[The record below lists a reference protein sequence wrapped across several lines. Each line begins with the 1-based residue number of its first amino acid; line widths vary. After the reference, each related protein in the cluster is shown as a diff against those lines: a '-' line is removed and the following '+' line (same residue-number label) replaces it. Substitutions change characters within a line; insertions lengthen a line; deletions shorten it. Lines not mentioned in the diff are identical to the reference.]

1 MRRAGRTTAIALCAA
16 LLCMASAAAE
26 GAARGSRP
34 ASTRTRARTA
44 LKRTP
49 RLTPRTGRRLGRTP
63 RRPATGTPRAWA
75 RQIAAGDGTVLIALD
90 IDGVLAPI
98 VGKPGRARIP
108 RRTREALHRLAAI
121 PGVELAFITGRAADS
136 AEHML
141 GDLPGWRAVS
151 HGLVVYRGG
160 EPPPAPA
167 MSEAERTALDEFRG
181 WIRGNLPAG
190 VRIEDK
196 PTSTA
201 IHFRELDAADPAEA
215 RRLFDLTRQAAGGRA
230 NLAVRDGRLVLEVG
244 VLGHKDAALRQIAGL
259 TAAGTTAFA
268 GDDVTDEPAIAAAA
282 RSGGVGLFV
291 RSRETRGPPPGAS
304 GTLAG
309 TRGVQRWLTALAT
322 ELGTRT
328 AIPTTRND
336 KGSGRK

>member
-1 MRRAGRTTAIALCAA
+1 MRRAASIIACAA
-16 LLCMASAAAE
+16 GLLCLASAAAE
-26 GAARGSRP
+26 GGEARATRP
-34 ASTRTRARTA
+34 ARTRTRTA
-44 LKRTP
+44 VKMKQATRLAP
-49 RLTPRTGRRLGRTP
+49 RPVRPLGRAL
-63 RRPATGTPRAWA
+63 RRPAAGTPRAWA
-75 RQIAAGDGTVLIALD
+75 RQIAAGGGPVLIALD

-98 VGKPGRARIP
+98 VKQPGRARIP
-108 RRTREALHRLAAI
+108 RRTREALRRLAAI

-136 AEHML
+136 AELML

-167 MSEAERTALDEFRG
+167 MSDAERNALDEFRG
-181 WIRGNLPAG
+181 WIGDNLPAG
-190 VRIEDK
+190 VRVEHK

-215 RRLFDLTRQAAGGRA
+215 RRLFDLARQAAGGRA

-259 TAAGTTAFA
+259 TAAATTAFA

-309 TRGVQRWLTALAT
+309 TRGVQRWLDALAD
-322 ELGTRT
+322 ELSSR
-328 AIPTTRND
+328 
-336 KGSGRK
+336 